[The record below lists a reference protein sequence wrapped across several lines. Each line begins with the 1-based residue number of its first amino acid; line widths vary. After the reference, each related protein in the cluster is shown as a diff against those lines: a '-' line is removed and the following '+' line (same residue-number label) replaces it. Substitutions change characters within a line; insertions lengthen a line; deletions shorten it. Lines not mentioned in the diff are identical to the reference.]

1 MAFGVE
7 EKKVPLPY
15 VETQNAK
22 HGVVTAYPKFKY
34 HPEYVQGTVVNDETE
49 EAALGEGWFDSPAEF
64 GIETHPSVDK
74 NDPVAVR
81 LAEVRGIVER
91 SKKAKSKAK
100 E

>member
-1 MAFGVE
+1 MFGVE

-22 HGVVTAYPKFKY
+22 HGVISAFPKWKY
-34 HPEYVQGTVVNDETE
+34 HPDYKQGVVVVDETE
-49 EAALGEGWFDSPAEF
+49 EASLGDGWSDTPAAFGVETCPAFDRN
-64 GIETHPSVDK
+64 DK
-74 NDPVAVR
+74 IAVH

-91 SKKAKSKAK
+91 AKKAKSKAK